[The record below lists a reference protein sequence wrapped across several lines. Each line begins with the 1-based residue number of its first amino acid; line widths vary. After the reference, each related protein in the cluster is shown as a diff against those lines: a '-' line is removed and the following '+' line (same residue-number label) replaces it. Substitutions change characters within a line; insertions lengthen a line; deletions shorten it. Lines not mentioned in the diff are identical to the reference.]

1 MFCVIDIYKNLENG
15 GINMGLLKQY
25 VRSIPN
31 FPKEGINFRDITT
44 ILQEPKAFRMAIN
57 SIRDC
62 LMGLE
67 FDVVVAPEARG
78 FILGTPIAYNM
89 SKPFVPVRKKGKLPA
104 ETIEEE
110 YALEYGTATIE
121 IHKDAIS
128 KGQKVVIID
137 DLLATGGTLQAI
149 IKLVERLGGEVVKVC
164 CLIELLELNGRNNLK
179 DYDVSSIIT
188 FDGE

>member
-1 MFCVIDIYKNLENG
+1 MES
-15 GINMGLLKQY
+15 LKKH
-25 VRSIPN
+25 VRNIPN

-44 ILQEPKAFRMAIN
+44 VLQKPTAFHMAII
-57 SIRDC
+57 SMQEC
-62 LMGLE
+62 LKSME

-78 FILGTPIAYNM
+78 FIFGVPIAYNM
-89 SKPFVPVRKKGKLPA
+89 AKPFVPVRKKGKLPA

-128 KGQKVVIID
+128 KGQKVVVID

-164 CLIELLELNGRNNLK
+164 CLIELPELNGRNNLK